1 MRPTLFTIERERPGR
16 LHTMAH
22 PRGGEWLPAEM
33 AGLARA
39 GVDVLVSLLDDAEV
53 HELHLD
59 DEHRLAEADGM
70 TFRRLPTADQSVPDR
85 AATMAMAAAVAAD
98 LAGGREVAVHCRTGI
113 GRSSTLAAAVL
124 VHEGLTPED
133 AWQLIGAARGLPVPD
148 TEEQRAFVRSLTD
161 HHRGHHPS

>member
-1 MRPTLFTIERERPGR
+1 
-16 LHTMAH
+16 
-22 PRGGEWLPAEM
+22 M

-148 TEEQRAFVRSLTD
+148 TEEQRAFVRSLAD
-161 HHRGHHPS
+161 HRLGHRPG